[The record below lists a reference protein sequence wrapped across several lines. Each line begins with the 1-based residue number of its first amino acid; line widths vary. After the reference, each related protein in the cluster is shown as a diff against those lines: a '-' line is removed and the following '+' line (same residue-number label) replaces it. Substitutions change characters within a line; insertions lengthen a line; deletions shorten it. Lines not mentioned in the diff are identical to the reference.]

1 MRRPLVVVV
10 LLTLVLAGCGGD
22 SDDAESAV
30 EPATTTTTSAAG
42 TGAADTNFTGE
53 GSEAFCGLAR
63 TYSERL
69 NKLATSDPTQL
80 KPIADEAEAAIR
92 EARAAAPPE
101 IRRDVEIVAA
111 ASTGFFQQLARV
123 NYDITKMPPDAAAV
137 FQQPEVQ
144 TATQR
149 VEVYSQKVCGITTT
163 TTVP

>member
-1 MRRPLVVVV
+1 MRRALAAAV
-10 LLTLVLAGCGGD
+10 LLALALAGCGGD
-22 SDDAESAV
+22 SDEAESAA
-30 EPATTTTTSAAG
+30 EPTTTTTTAAAA
-42 TGAADTNFTGE
+42 GAADTNFTGE

-80 KPIADEAEAAIR
+80 KPIADEAEGAIR

-111 ASTGFFQQLARV
+111 ASTDFFQQLARV

-149 VEVYSQKVCGITTT
+149 VEAYSQKVCGITTT
-163 TTVP
+163 TVP